1 MIKRPGVTAL
11 YDKKIRFMASV
22 MILFGIAFA
31 LVPRFFPHAS
41 GEFLY
46 LWYGFLVLWGAFW
59 GYMFVRNVHFY
70 LAVEDARLVW
80 TSGFFNPKVKSV
92 DLVDVKSLVVETTS
106 YPKRKNSEWPTE
118 MICYFLEMKDGSR
131 VEVSNHCDPNVLFMA
146 VNGVNSR
153 ITRKNETGSLNR
165 VGLRDRG

>member
-31 LVPRFFPHAS
+31 LLPRLFPHAP

-46 LWYGFLVLWGAFW
+46 LWYGFLVLWWAFW
-59 GYMFVRNVHFY
+59 GYMFVRNIHFY

-80 TSGFFNPKVKSV
+80 TSGFFKPRLQSV

-106 YPKRKNSEWPTE
+106 YP
-118 MICYFLEMKDGSR
+118 
-131 VEVSNHCDPNVLFMA
+131 
-146 VNGVNSR
+146 
-153 ITRKNETGSLNR
+153 
-165 VGLRDRG
+165 